1 MPTALASPASGV
13 GLKAGAAANADMSE
27 SIATLSGE
35 AQAGP
40 TRPIVPW
47 AVGAP
52 QRGE

>member
-1 MPTALASPASGV
+1 MPTAPASPASGLD
-13 GLKAGAAANADMSE
+13 LKAGAANADTSE
-27 SIATLSGE
+27 SIAILGGE

-47 AVGAP
+47 AVWVP

>member
-1 MPTALASPASGV
+1 MPNAPASPASGV
-13 GLKAGAAANADMSE
+13 GLKAAANADTPE
-27 SIATLSGE
+27 SIATLGGE

-52 QRGE
+52 RRGE

>member
-13 GLKAGAAANADMSE
+13 GLKAGAAANADTPE
-27 SIATLSGE
+27 SIAILSGE